1 MKTTP
6 IHIGLICIVIQC
18 IHSYAAV
25 PADYRGTPFDDAV
38 YRAQQKALA
47 DKKRPL
53 PSDFIPVQVLFDS
66 KIAVVGSGWVAHGG
80 TACSIALSEKD
91 AEGKQ
96 VIEYRSKH
104 SAFETFGWNWAKP
117 EDPAVDLT
125 KFDAIS
131 FSVKVTGPLVPDQMF
146 FSITD
151 IDPCPIPLR
160 DYDPKFEDG
169 AWHTITIPL
178 ADFKWIP
185 AGKVTDRT
193 EVRGVTFMTYNW
205 GRTEYKLDFD
215 HFALCHSTKPL
226 VTAAK
231 PPAPVAPT
239 TKGQVIPGRLQCAFY
254 DLGGEGIAY
263 HDTDAINILSA
274 VLNQQKGHQR
284 PAANPYYW
292 NFRKDEGVDISY
304 TKDIADYNHPER
316 PNLFSPDVNQ
326 LYIGATHDGEWC
338 NYTVDVKKPGK
349 YKIIS
354 LYGFGANVI
363 KFSINNVPASVCKLP
378 VDTGSFHIWNK
389 AEVGSIEFKEAG
401 PQLLTLFVSRNNF
414 AYFDFE
420 PMDEP
425 SKQ

>member
-1 MKTTP
+1 MKTTALF
-6 IHIGLICIVIQC
+6 IGFACLAIPCIRT
-18 IHSYAAV
+18 YAAV
-25 PADYRGTPFDDAV
+25 PSDYRGTPFDDAV
-38 YRAQQKALA
+38 YRAEQTALSG
-47 DKKRPL
+47 KKKPL
-53 PSDFIPVQVLFDS
+53 PSDFTPVQVLFDGMTD
-66 KIAVVGSGWVAHGG
+66 VVGSGWVARGG

-91 AEGKQ
+91 AEGER

-104 SAFETFGWNWAKP
+104 SAFESFGWHWAKP

-125 KFDAIS
+125 KFDAIT
-131 FSVKVTGPLVPDQMF
+131 FSVKVSGPLVPDQMF

-178 ADFKWIP
+178 ADFKWIL

-205 GRTEYKLDFD
+205 GRTDYKLDIN
-215 HFALCHSTKPL
+215 HFALCQSTKPRE
-226 VTAAK
+226 TAPK
-231 PPAPVAPT
+231 PPVPLVRAAL
-239 TKGQVIPGRLQCAFY
+239 GQVIPGRIECAFY
-254 DLGGEGIAY
+254 DLGGEGVAY
-263 HDTDAINILSA
+263 HDTEAINILSG

-292 NFRKDEGVDISY
+292 NFRRDEGVDISY
-304 TKDIADYNHPER
+304 TKDIADYNHP
-316 PNLFSPDVNQ
+316 NMFSPDVNQ

-354 LYGFGANVI
+354 LYGFGSNVI
-363 KFSINNVPASVCKLP
+363 RFAINNVPACVCKLP
-378 VDTGSFHIWNK
+378 VDTGSFHKWNK
-389 AEVGSIEFKEAG
+389 AEVGTIEFKEAG
-401 PQLLTLFVSRNNF
+401 PQLLTFFVSRNNF

-420 PMDEP
+420 PIDESRKP
-425 SKQ
+425 